1 MSPPRS
7 LTAFVL
13 VIGTAVAIVALAI
26 GAAWTEA
33 SNNGH
38 VSDQAA
44 TLLSTV
50 LGAAVGAIATYL
62 GGRIATGNDEPSRS
76 EQPTQPWP
84 TQKGD

>member
-7 LTAFVL
+7 LVAFVL

-38 VSDQAA
+38 VSDQAS

-50 LGAAVGAIATYL
+50 LGAAVGAIAAYL
-62 GGRIATGNDEPSRS
+62 GGRIAGDNEPAPPS
-76 EQPTQPWP
+76 EQPTAAWP
-84 TQKGD
+84 EQKP